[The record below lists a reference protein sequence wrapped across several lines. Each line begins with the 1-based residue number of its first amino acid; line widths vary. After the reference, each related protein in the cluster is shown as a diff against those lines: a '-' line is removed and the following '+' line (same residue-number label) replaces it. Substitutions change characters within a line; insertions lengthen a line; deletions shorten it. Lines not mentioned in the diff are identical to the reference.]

1 MTFTL
6 ALHAVVLILG
16 TLGWQ
21 LRIPPPDPEPAQVIT
36 VTFIGR
42 ESPRVAAPPPAP
54 TPAAPTFVP
63 PKPPQPPQ
71 PVAEQV
77 VAVEDAEVPAAT
89 EVMQLPPLELPK
101 VEDDAMPLASD
112 VSAELAATA
121 EGNPDM
127 PPTERLAY
135 RHSNPPHYPPEA
147 RETGDS
153 GWVWVRVLVSE
164 DGVPLDFVLDGRTT
178 ASSLLVDAAIAAIR
192 EWRFNPAMKGGEPV
206 RAWIEVPIGFFAQS
220 RKSASSCDEPG
231 CARYRPGSGSGG
243 RGDGG

>member
-1 MTFTL
+1 MTFTM
-6 ALHAVVLILG
+6 ALHAVVLIVG

-21 LRIPPPDPEPAQVIT
+21 PTLPLPDPEPAQVIT

-54 TPAAPTFVP
+54 TPSSPTFVP
-63 PKPPQPPQ
+63 PKPPHPPQ
-71 PVAEQV
+71 PVAEQA
-77 VAVEDAEVPAAT
+77 VAVEDAEIPAST
-89 EVMQLPPLELPK
+89 EVMQLPPLELPE
-101 VEDDAMPLASD
+101 VDDDATPLASD

-121 EGNPDM
+121 EGNPDT

-147 RETGDS
+147 RRAGDS
-153 GWVWVRVLVSE
+153 GWVWVRVLISE

-178 ASSLLVDAAIAAIR
+178 ASRLLVDAAIAAIR

-220 RKSASSCDEPG
+220 RKSASL
-231 CARYRPGSGSGG
+231 
-243 RGDGG
+243 